1 MQDNRKKSVF
11 SSNVGET
18 EDRQCSGSAVKLRET
33 RSIQDVGPNTEKERL
48 CISSQRERMG
58 TPSYGEQSSTAAS
71 AKKKQE
77 EKVQVSVGLY
87 KRELGQI
94 STRTP
99 MTRSCIKH
107 AL

>member
-87 KRELGQI
+87 KRELRQI
-94 STRTP
+94 STGTP